1 MASTITPDQV
11 RDYLFQ
17 VYFGDYRDPF
27 KAAVKRAYLDFNRT
41 LHKFGANEHRQE
53 TYEQAEQQLITQL
66 QSMLTDE
73 IANQEQ
79 YDQWHR
85 DCCDQLIAPFWSVG
99 QHKMY
104 YGQAQKWINMA
115 LKYLFVLD
123 RELTSRNYRYFHIPI
138 DNIVLEKLATMSKPP
153 VLNTAWSR
161 IDSFEEYLRFQV
173 WYRTTFAGVPM
184 DNEFTLWMK

>member
-41 LHKFGANEHRQE
+41 LHKFGANGQRQE
-53 TYEQAEQQLITQL
+53 TCAKAEQQLITQL
-66 QSMLTDE
+66 QSMLTE
-73 IANQEQ
+73 EMASQEQ

-85 DCCDQLIAPFWSVG
+85 DCCDQLIEAFRAVG
-99 QHKMY
+99 KHKMY

-123 RELTSRNYRYFHIPI
+123 RELTSRNYQYFHIPI
-138 DNIVLEKLATMSKPP
+138 DNIVLDKLAAMSKPP

-184 DNEFTLWMK
+184 DNEFTLRMK